1 MPDKLK
7 IIGAVSIAFL
17 LFAASQSYARV
28 WYVKQDGT
36 GDAPTIQAAIDSA
49 TANDTVLVAPG
60 TYTQRV
66 IIVVKDSLTVMSE
79 EGAEKTILHTSS
91 SEIMWTAGTCLTIK
105 GFMFEGSASGA
116 LGVTELL
123 QGNDDVLIEENIF
136 RNNRAGAI
144 SVTSIFP
151 DMINRSSMSPY
162 VVIRNNLIYSNGGG
176 IHIAQWSGNVY
187 ICQNTISHNAPGQGV
202 AAVDEW
208 DCSNS
213 IHHNII
219 SYNEIGVDG
228 FGYCASDFLCN
239 DIFGN
244 KSNVDPPPFGTNGNI
259 DVDPQFCGVEP
270 QVSGNYFLQSDSPCA
285 PGKHPDGYPCGL
297 IGARAVGC
305 QDTAVERTTWGAI
318 KAIYR

>member
-1 MPDKLK
+1 MPGKLK
-7 IIGAVSIAFL
+7 TIAAVSGAL
-17 LFAASQSYARV
+17 LLLVASQSYTRV

-36 GDAPTIQAAIDSA
+36 GDAPTIKAAIDSA
-49 TANDTVLVAPG
+49 AANDTVLVAPG

-91 SEIMWTAGTCLTIK
+91 SGIMSTGGTSLTIK
-105 GFMFEGSASGA
+105 GFMFEGCTNGA
-116 LGVTELL
+116 LDAMELL
-123 QGNDDVLIEENIF
+123 RGNDDILIEENIF
-136 RNNRAGAI
+136 RSNQGTAI

-162 VVIRNNLIYSNGGG
+162 MVIRNNLIYSNGGG
-176 IHIAQWSGNVY
+176 IHIAQWAGVVEIY
-187 ICQNTISHNAPGQGV
+187 QNTISHNAPGQGI
-202 AAVDEW
+202 AAVDGW

-228 FGYCASDFLCN
+228 FCASDFECN

-244 KSNVDPPPFGTNGNI
+244 DSNIDPPPFGTNGNI
-259 DVDPQFCGVEP
+259 AVDPQFCGVEP

-285 PGKHPDGYPCGL
+285 PGKHPDEYPCGL
-297 IGARAVGC
+297 IGARPVGC
-305 QDTAVERTTWGAI
+305 QDTAVERTSWGRI
-318 KAIYR
+318 KSIYR